1 MKPIRAGKG
10 VEVREIL
17 ISKIIGSLC
26 RMRLEYDY
34 EQEELGMSIRE
45 CGVLNPIKVKPVK
58 GGFKIF
64 AGHRRLD
71 RAKDLG
77 YKTIKAEIWGE
88 VSERDAAL
96 MGFVDNINRKDFALI
111 EEGYA
116 YQKLIEEYKY
126 TVDDLL
132 KSCGKSRS
140 RIYTLLKLVTNLSP
154 AMVKAIIDGKMSSGH
169 GEWLLRI
176 EDNNLRERLF
186 REVLAGKW
194 NLADLKYFVYRQKP
208 DSEKKDWQLQLDII
222 EDICES
228 DPGIQ
233 AIWKK
238 ELKIARSRKG
248 LKITMKVN
256 GPLDLLRKFET
267 VTNPIEKSIK
277 KFERFKEKY

>member
-1 MKPIRAGKG
+1 MKAMKVGKG
-10 VEVREIL
+10 VEVRKIA
-17 ISKIIGSLC
+17 ISEIIGSLC

-34 EQEELGMSIRE
+34 EAEELGISIRE
-45 CGVLNPIKVKPVK
+45 CGVLNPIKVKPVQ
-58 GGFKIF
+58 GGYMIF
-64 AGHRRLD
+64 VGHRRLD

-77 YKTIKAEIWGE
+77 QKTIKAEIWEGI
-88 VSERDAAL
+88 SEKEAAL

-116 YQKLIEEYKY
+116 YKKLIDEYGY
-126 TVDDLL
+126 TVDDLI
-132 KSCGKSRS
+132 KSCGKSQT
-140 RIYTLLKLVTNLSP
+140 RIYALLKLVTNLSP

-176 EDNNLRERLF
+176 EDNKLRDRLF

-194 NLADLKYFVYRQKP
+194 DLADLKYFVYRQKP

-222 EDICES
+222 EDICER

-238 ELKIARSRKG
+238 DLKISRSRKG

-256 GPLDLLRKFET
+256 GPLDLLRKFDT
-267 VTNPIEKSIK
+267 VTQPIKKSIK
-277 KFERFKEKY
+277 KFEKFQEKY